1 MCSTRRYRPQLKPLE
16 SDMFDA
22 IAKNTLVPLWTQVV
36 TDMEIDEHRAIRV
49 LDAKTWQ
56 QRLRRLETLGG
67 QPIP

>member
-1 MCSTRRYRPQLKPLE
+1 
-16 SDMFDA
+16 MFDA

-56 QRLRRLETLGG
+56 ERLRRLETLGG